1 MGRAFR
7 RKHKKI
13 MLRATTHSI
22 RKDHNLKP
30 TKYSLCYSIT
40 HSVIF
45 CKGGKG
51 VKMKNDTY
59 LTIRQVAATGILS
72 EHAIRIME
80 KQGKI
85 PCLKIGKKTMINFP
99 LFLETLNCESKRAV
113 QI

>member
-1 MGRAFR
+1 
-7 RKHKKI
+7 
-13 MLRATTHSI
+13 MLRAATHSI
-22 RKDHNLKP
+22 RQDHNLKP

-113 QI
+113 KI

>member
-1 MGRAFR
+1 M
-7 RKHKKI
+7 
-13 MLRATTHSI
+13 T
-22 RKDHNLKP
+22 N
-30 TKYSLCYSIT
+30 
-40 HSVIF
+40 
-45 CKGGKG
+45 
-51 VKMKNDTY
+51 NDTY